1 MEITECE
8 DYLEAIINNSVDG
21 ITPDSLKILA
31 DALNK
36 DVSEIEGGLN
46 ALRDEGFIRISD
58 AGAYREIK
66 LTHSGRKLGEC
77 TIKKHLVLESFF
89 TEILGMDSDSAS
101 KEACVLEHG
110 ASPDTIKRLKNYIRE
125 RGARHRLHA
134 GNAHEGDGHYGHD
147 GHEGHEG
154 HIFKHMHHRGDSGD
168 EWTDEGMGRNLSEFD
183 EDDAVKI
190 LFTEGGS
197 RRTDRLCDMGLIP
210 GETITIKRKLSNGAM
225 VVAIKSSEVGI
236 SPEIVRL
243 VFVEKV

>member
-36 DVSEIEGGLN
+36 DVSEIEGGLK

-58 AGAYREIK
+58 AGTYREIK

-77 TIKKHLVLESFF
+77 TIKKHPVLESFF

-134 GNAHEGDGHYGHD
+134 RNAHEGDRDD
-147 GHEGHEG
+147 GH
-154 HIFKHMHHRGDSGD
+154 
-168 EWTDEGMGRNLSEFD
+168 EGMGRNLSEFD

>member
-134 GNAHEGDGHYGHD
+134 RNAYEGDGDDWH
-147 GHEGHEG
+147 
-154 HIFKHMHHRGDSGD
+154 
-168 EWTDEGMGRNLSEFD
+168 EGMGRNLSEFD

>member
-8 DYLEAIINNSVDG
+8 DYLEAIINNSVEE

-46 ALRDEGFIRISD
+46 DLRDEGFIRIND
-58 AGAYREIK
+58 ADAYREIK

-125 RGARHRLHA
+125 RGTRHGFHARD
-134 GNAHEGDGHYGHD
+134 AHE

-154 HIFKHMHHRGDSGD
+154 HMFNHPHHRGDR
-168 EWTDEGMGRNLSEFD
+168 DEGVGRNLSEFD

-190 LFTEGGS
+190 LFTDGGS

>member
-8 DYLEAIINNSVDG
+8 DYLEAIINNSVEE

-46 ALRDEGFIRISD
+46 DLRDEGFIRISD

-125 RGARHRLHA
+125 RGAKHGFHA
-134 GNAHEGDGHYGHD
+134 RDAHE

-154 HIFKHMHHRGDSGD
+154 HMFNHPHHRGDR
-168 EWTDEGMGRNLSEFD
+168 DEGMGRNLSEFD

-190 LFTEGGS
+190 LFTDGGS

>member
-58 AGAYREIK
+58 AGEYREIK

-134 GNAHEGDGHYGHD
+134 RNAYEGDGDD
-147 GHEGHEG
+147 GH
-154 HIFKHMHHRGDSGD
+154 
-168 EWTDEGMGRNLSEFD
+168 EGMGRNLSEFD

>member
-58 AGAYREIK
+58 AGAYPEIK

-134 GNAHEGDGHYGHD
+134 GNAHEGDGYD
-147 GHEGHEG
+147 GH
-154 HIFKHMHHRGDSGD
+154 
-168 EWTDEGMGRNLSEFD
+168 EGMGRNLSEFD

>member
-8 DYLEAIINNSVDG
+8 DYLEAIINNSVEE

-46 ALRDEGFIRISD
+46 DLRDEGFIRIND

-125 RGARHRLHA
+125 RGARHGFHA
-134 GNAHEGDGHYGHD
+134 RDAHE

-154 HIFKHMHHRGDSGD
+154 HMFNHPHHRGDR
-168 EWTDEGMGRNLSEFD
+168 DEGMGRNLSEFD

-190 LFTEGGS
+190 LFTDGGS

>member
-125 RGARHRLHA
+125 RGARHRFHA
-134 GNAHEGDGHYGHD
+134 RNAYEGDRDD
-147 GHEGHEG
+147 GH
-154 HIFKHMHHRGDSGD
+154 
-168 EWTDEGMGRNLSEFD
+168 EGMGRNLSEFD

>member
-58 AGAYREIK
+58 TGAYPEIK

-134 GNAHEGDGHYGHD
+134 GNAHEGDEHD
-147 GHEGHEG
+147 GH
-154 HIFKHMHHRGDSGD
+154 
-168 EWTDEGMGRNLSEFD
+168 EGMGRNLSEFD